1 MNDDDIRRYLMRLD
15 SGTFEAVAANDE
27 DGIGADA
34 EDVAETDRI
43 DKGFRFPVSVEEKR
57 SQFRA
62 EMNES

>member
-1 MNDDDIRRYLMRLD
+1 MRLD